1 MKRILHL
8 TFGMAALMTL
18 GTACT
23 AEDPSNGLDIDQA
36 IYEGDGN
43 SDNPIVNPLDR
54 KLMSGYRYN
63 NGSCVISFDVSGNPL
78 EAVWQSAVWQIGRAH
93 V

>member
-23 AEDPSNGLDIDQA
+23 AEDPSNGLDIDQT
-36 IYEGDGN
+36 IYEGNGN
-43 SDNPIVNPLDR
+43 SDNPTVNPLDL
-54 KLMSGYRYN
+54 KVMSGYGYN
-63 NGSCVISFDVSGNPL
+63 NGFCDISFDVSGNPF
-78 EAVWQSAVWQIGRAH
+78 EAEVSRYYQSTSRFQ
-93 V
+93 